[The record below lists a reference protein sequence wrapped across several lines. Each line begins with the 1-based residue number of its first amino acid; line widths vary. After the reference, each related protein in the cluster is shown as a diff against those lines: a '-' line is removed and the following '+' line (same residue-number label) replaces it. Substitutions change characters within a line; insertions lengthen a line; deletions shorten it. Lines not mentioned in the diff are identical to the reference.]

1 MKNCKRYFTLTEVI
15 LVVTVML
22 IAGSMYGF
30 FISKAR
36 RDAAG
41 VKCAENLFKMG
52 KATFRYAADNKGE
65 LPYASWDEVNWKTQI
80 ARYMEKE
87 KNVFLCPA
95 DKNKMPLY
103 MEKDPFYKGH
113 VSYTA
118 NHYVIDIRNFDS
130 NNDDFITTRKL
141 AGIDGP
147 DTVILYGE
155 NHNGRNSLVGALSVN
170 WDKKG
175 KYFYPEAARKGYHSE
190 GNNNYLLLDGGVEF
204 YTYGRTLYPE
214 NLWLLKYGK
223 SDL

>member
-1 MKNCKRYFTLTEVI
+1 MKKFRKNFTLAELVLVLAVMVI
-15 LVVTVML
+15 ASSV
-22 IAGSMYGF
+22 YGF

-41 VKCAENLFKMG
+41 IKCAENLFQMG
-52 KATFRYAADNKGE
+52 KATFRYAAENKGF
-65 LPYASWDEVNWKTQI
+65 LPCASWGEVNWKTRI
-80 ARYMEKE
+80 TPYMDKAS
-87 KNVFLCPA
+87 FLCPA

-103 MEKDPFYKGH
+103 MEKDPFYKGR

-118 NHYVIDIRNFDS
+118 NHYVIDIQNFD
-130 NNDDFITTRKL
+130 NNKDDFITTRKL
-141 AGIDGP
+141 ASIDGP

-155 NHNGRNSLVGALSVN
+155 NHSGRNTLVGSLSVN

-175 KYFYPEAARKGYHSE
+175 KYMYPAAAQKGYHSE

-204 YTYGRTLYPE
+204 YNYRQTLYPE